1 MKYFIASIPLDN
13 ITRSYGSEMW
23 NAAAP
28 IFCSG
33 HVSDVGLRGLFTLM
47 VMCLPYSII
56 CYWSADPIY
65 SDVYLS
71 LKGKQN
77 SMSSHYFH
85 TDVYLKANSLCSRS
99 RQGEATPNAY
109 DNRKCIFNSWP
120 WSWIARQACTITRN
134 VAYIQECHL
143 YCFCISHF
151 GTLYNQKYQK
161 HLLVA
166 PVSNCQCFRTRIFGC
181 LFIEH

>member
-1 MKYFIASIPLDN
+1 ML
-13 ITRSYGSEMW
+13 

-33 HVSDVGLRGLFTLM
+33 HVSDVGLSGLFTLM

-56 CYWSADPIY
+56 CYRSTDPIY
-65 SDVYLS
+65 SGVYLS

-85 TDVYLKANSLCSRS
+85 SDVYSKANYLYSRS

-109 DNRKCIFNSWP
+109 DL
-120 WSWIARQACTITRN
+120 AG
-134 VAYIQECHL
+134 AYLC
-143 YCFCISHF
+143 C
-151 GTLYNQKYQK
+151 K
-161 HLLVA
+161 
-166 PVSNCQCFRTRIFGC
+166 
-181 LFIEH
+181 

>member
-1 MKYFIASIPLDN
+1 ML
-13 ITRSYGSEMW
+13 

-33 HVSDVGLRGLFTLM
+33 HVSDVRLSGLFTLM

-56 CYWSADPIY
+56 CYRSTDPIY
-65 SDVYLS
+65 SGVYLS

-85 TDVYLKANSLCSRS
+85 TDVYSKACSLCSRS

-109 DNRKCIFNSWP
+109 DVEYVYFSCGRDL
-120 WSWIARQACTITRN
+120 
-134 VAYIQECHL
+134 E
-143 YCFCISHF
+143 
-151 GTLYNQKYQK
+151 
-161 HLLVA
+161 
-166 PVSNCQCFRTRIFGC
+166 
-181 LFIEH
+181 